1 LPSKTFIAS
10 LISQT
15 KPSKWK
21 QPKKKKEVTLRGSFN
36 FSDLSSRKG
45 IRGLDPLGFLPKGRA
60 STSQQGL
67 LHLVSTSHVRVPS
80 ALSL

>member
-1 LPSKTFIAS
+1 LPAKTFIAS

-21 QPKKKKEVTLRGSFN
+21 EPEKKKEVTSRGSFN

-45 IRGLDPLGFLPKGRA
+45 IRGLNPLGFLPKGRA
-60 STSQQGL
+60 TTSQQGL
-67 LHLVSTSHVRVPS
+67 LHRVSTRQVRVPF